1 MKLQMS
7 LEEEF
12 YEKEAQKSKYF
23 KSFLEKWDTKLVL
36 KEGEK
41 INELKFRNSFKG
53 FLEKAEFGKFYKCT
67 SEFGLGKRRIDLVF
81 EPKIKQQKFRDYL
94 EFKLGLSTTQ
104 IRKENA
110 GLTDQIKDY
119 KGGDK
124 VKHIYIVILDHPKGK
139 KGIIKNPDSFK
150 EFMTEY
156 QKYMNKFY
164 QVFLDTKHIHFYI
177 KNVSCG
183 NRPTKGARSVI
194 EIKKPKDIEDVIN
207 EDCE

>member
-1 MKLQMS
+1 MKLQMP

-41 INELKFRNSFKG
+41 INELKFRNSFKD
-53 FLEKAEFGKFYKCT
+53 FLEKAEFGRFYECKR
-67 SEFGLGKRRIDLVF
+67 EYLGENRRIDLAF
-81 EPKIKQQKFRDYL
+81 APKIKQQKFRDYL

-104 IRKENA
+104 MGKEKA
-110 GLTDQIKDY
+110 GLKDQIKDY
-119 KGGDK
+119 KGGDR
-124 VKHIYIVILDHPKGK
+124 VKHIYIVILNHPKGK

-150 EFMTEY
+150 EFMMEY

-183 NRPTKGARSVI
+183 NRPTRGAKSVI